1 VIVLATSPTNSSSKE
16 LEQTEL
22 LQRQA
27 KAVERIAQHLAP
39 EAEEKRSA
47 RLRRVLTWVATR
59 TLLLGGLLVG
69 TWESAQWLYQT
80 WETRS
85 AAQDYAIV
93 ASDLFYKENN
103 PEVAQKLLEEAIELD
118 SDNFDFRFLQ
128 AYIVGMASVRTLL
141 NLDRPYTKEE
151 LDLAHEALAKA
162 LFLERQSP
170 GKPESE
176 ILRGQIYAALSDY
189 QRARESIL
197 RGIQKIPESNL
208 HETEETGPL
217 REKFNA
223 SVLFI
228 LDLVGGAKL
237 KAFTVDLFKIPQE
250 DSPQNANF
258 AFAYIRLALIENQL
272 TGVDSAYRYLD
283 KALTYEPNS
292 KWAFLWR
299 GVFQGQEKKWTAAR
313 EQYDRAIAVDPR
325 FDLAYY
331 NKGWTYLKDTEKNY
345 GAARDMFQK
354 ALSINPNYKEA
365 YYGLGMVYG
374 YQNKYQ
380 VSKRYLTRAISIDD
394 KFLSGWKWRGIV
406 NDELGLLDDALTD
419 FSTAISLDP
428 ANEDLYV
435 RRARVLKKRKQYQ
448 ESLED
453 LLLAKDFNAS
463 NYRIPFYTGQVFAE
477 LGQTANAIEEFG
489 NALELR
495 PNYGEAL
502 IGRAAVYEAMQNTE
516 LAMLDY
522 NEAVRH
528 VTYRRERVLHKRGEF
543 LARQSDYN
551 SALADFRLARELNPR
566 YARSWL
572 AEAQTLNKLGD
583 SEGAYSA
590 INEYLKLRPQS
601 EEAQALKESLPK
613 Q

>member
-1 VIVLATSPTNSSSKE
+1 MTTSSTSPPPEE
-16 LEQTEL
+16 LEQKDL
-22 LQRQA
+22 LLRQA
-27 KAVERIAQHLAP
+27 EAAERIAQHLAP
-39 EAEEKRSA
+39 EADKRRSV
-47 RLRRVLTWVATR
+47 RLRRVLSWIATR
-59 TLLLGGLLVG
+59 TLLLGGLLLG
-69 TWESAQWLYQT
+69 TWEFAQWLYHS
-80 WETRS
+80 WEARS

-128 AYIVGMASVRTLL
+128 AYIAGMASVRTLL

-197 RGIQKIPESNL
+197 RAIQKIPKADLYEDKEVGL
-208 HETEETGPL
+208 L
-217 REKFNA
+217 REKFNT
-223 SVLFI
+223 SVLLI
-228 LDLVGGAKL
+228 ADLVGGVKL
-237 KAFTVDLFKIPQE
+237 KAFTVDLFEIPQE
-250 DSPQNANF
+250 DDSQNANF

-272 TGVDSAYRYLD
+272 AGVDSAYRYLD

-299 GVFQGQEKKWTAAR
+299 GVFQGQEKKWVAAR
-313 EQYDRAIAVDPR
+313 EQYDRAIAVDSR

-331 NKGWTYLKDTEKNY
+331 NKGWTYLKDVEKNY

-380 VSKRYLTRAISIDD
+380 VSKRYLTRAIDIDD
-394 KFLSGWKWRGIV
+394 KFLSGWKWRAIV
-406 NDELGLLDDALTD
+406 NDELGLFDESLSD
-419 FSTAISLDP
+419 FSAAISLDP
-428 ANEDLYV
+428 ANDDLYV
-435 RRARVLKKRKQYQ
+435 RRARVFKKKKEY
-448 ESLED
+448 EACLED
-453 LLLAKDFNAS
+453 LLLAKDFNPT

-477 LGQTANAIEEFG
+477 LNQADNAIEEFSK
-489 NALELR
+489 ALELR

-502 IGRAAVYEAMQNTE
+502 IGRAQVYEKSNRTD
-516 LAMLDY
+516 LAATDFDR
-522 NEAVRH
+522 AVEI

-543 LARQSDYN
+543 FLRQDDLG
-551 SALADFRLARELNPR
+551 SAIKDFRFARELNPR
-566 YARSWL
+566 YAKSWL
-572 AEAQTLNKLGD
+572 FEAQTLDKLGD
-583 SEGAYSA
+583 FEGATSA

-601 EEAQALKESLPK
+601 EEAQVLKERLSK
-613 Q
+613 E